1 MLVCMVGWGS
11 CRTPA
16 GGSEDNFCGVGWFS
30 LSSLVGSGNDTQVA
44 WLSWQPSPLLSHLT
58 SPPSLSICLSSSLL
72 CSGLPGDTVG
82 NGDLASCLPA
92 IMDSVG
98 PPAP

>member
-16 GGSEDNFCGVGWFS
+16 GVRGQLLWSRFS
-30 LSSLVGSGNDTQVA
+30 LSSLVGSGNDTQVV
-44 WLSWQPSPLLSHLT
+44 WLSWQPSPLLNHLT

-72 CSGLPGDTVG
+72 CSGLPGGTVG